1 MAERGGPATQ
11 AGIRYQDQ
19 VAALYLGRM
28 LDPRERPRRDQ
39 PVEVRIEAPQSV
51 DDFVVRF
58 ADGARRFYQVKLT
71 LEAKGSAWQGLWP
84 SFLRQ
89 LNTDFKLEDRLELVL
104 GEPSALASQ
113 LIEITRRHESSD
125 IIEWQ
130 RRLTAEQLKLVS
142 SIQLLLNDDIQNVWQ
157 IINHLDISVFPSE
170 MLVRDYVPH
179 WMPSASVAVS
189 ALFSVLTEM
198 ALEGAAK
205 RLSFDGTALY
215 DRLRA
220 EAGIIIRDP
229 QHWGSAQYRDAIIT
243 LSTISVPG
251 TDFVQS
257 TDAEYLWPKCNRYDR
272 ERRPDFDDDIP
283 GWRNF
288 NIDTPIDLRNFPNA
302 ELNAVV
308 VIAGPGFGKTTLVN
322 AIARKTA
329 LEGLLPAIIPVTKLS
344 ESDLTIPAYL
354 TERHNRDFDVKIDW
368 RTSADSGSFILLLD
382 GLDEVSSDRR
392 TLILERLKV
401 FRATYPG
408 LRWLVTVRDA
418 AAIVPTEDATVVEL
432 SPLQDEDVRLYVDFY
447 RPGEPLV
454 AQTLLN
460 KMDVHPE
467 LARLVR
473 IPIFLALML
482 VMRQE
487 NESLKR
493 SDLLDIYLETL
504 FRPVA
509 YKLTQNDS
517 VDASLLR
524 QIAECAA
531 FEALEKNT
539 VGIKINQLAQ
549 CIKSFGLSLNTDDV
563 YEAMIRRGI
572 LRKVNSAGCAFPFPI
587 VHEYLASTELLE
599 KHSEQIPTRL
609 GMIAKRPWAQAI
621 QFALERHSNPGAII
635 DQILEREDDVF
646 HTGLRLLGRCLAN
659 GMSVSPTQ
667 RNIMGERFASLWGTG
682 PFHSEKM
689 ISSIIVDAFSQ
700 PLHPAV
706 RQRLGERYLLHC
718 GADVIV
724 ARLRDND
731 ISLNVIDTLLA
742 GDTEFLSNLGDLQ
755 LEVNRL
761 GNAVLNRY
769 ISHFRQHAERTKD
782 RETISILIGHMRPG
796 CVDADIA
803 IKISND
809 TSLPPEIRLATWY
822 LTQQKLTHE
831 IEMLVVQAM
840 AVDDYSSNASAGKVL
855 SSPYVDT
862 KTLVRLIQSPQVPRK
877 NAMDIMSGLFGDWQR
892 EGATSKF
899 EELITLD
906 GLDKDI
912 RLIAS
917 LYAVNAGLL
926 DVFDVLLDQLPVM
939 NSDMVMRT
947 IDLLG
952 HIPERAI
959 VEQAVSALAS
969 RKWNAKERVSII
981 GSLATGLRYRKKMCG
996 LDSGIL
1002 ESIPLHPGRTVPYSL
1017 IEEWI
1022 AQDDYE
1028 PYDSLRL
1035 LLNAVELGV
1044 PNTISKLQ
1052 DAFYLA
1058 IGPSIEENVAHDYL
1072 AGRALEALHANGQG
1086 PSVDKLEELALA
1098 TTYNFASSIVGVI
1111 AKGGKA
1117 SDVEIL
1123 LRLYESVS
1131 SGMLRILILSVLE
1144 PLTGRLGLRITQSGK
1159 KLIATAI

>member
-1 MAERGGPATQ
+1 M
-11 AGIRYQDQ
+11 
-19 VAALYLGRM
+19 
-28 LDPRERPRRDQ
+28 
-39 PVEVRIEAPQSV
+39 
-51 DDFVVRF
+51 
-58 ADGARRFYQVKLT
+58 
-71 LEAKGSAWQGLWP
+71 
-84 SFLRQ
+84 
-89 LNTDFKLEDRLELVL
+89 
-104 GEPSALASQ
+104 
-113 LIEITRRHESSD
+113 
-125 IIEWQ
+125 
-130 RRLTAEQLKLVS
+130 
-142 SIQLLLNDDIQNVWQ
+142 
-157 IINHLDISVFPSE
+157 
-170 MLVRDYVPH
+170 
-179 WMPSASVAVS
+179 
-189 ALFSVLTEM
+189 
-198 ALEGAAK
+198 
-205 RLSFDGTALY
+205 
-215 DRLRA
+215 
-220 EAGIIIRDP
+220 
-229 QHWGSAQYRDAIIT
+229 
-243 LSTISVPG
+243 
-251 TDFVQS
+251 
-257 TDAEYLWPKCNRYDR
+257 
-272 ERRPDFDDDIP
+272 
-283 GWRNF
+283 
-288 NIDTPIDLRNFPNA
+288 
-302 ELNAVV
+302 
-308 VIAGPGFGKTTLVN
+308 
-322 AIARKTA
+322 
-329 LEGLLPAIIPVTKLS
+329 
-344 ESDLTIPAYL
+344 
-354 TERHNRDFDVKIDW
+354 
-368 RTSADSGSFILLLD
+368 
-382 GLDEVSSDRR
+382 
-392 TLILERLKV
+392 
-401 FRATYPG
+401 
-408 LRWLVTVRDA
+408 
-418 AAIVPTEDATVVEL
+418 
-432 SPLQDEDVRLYVDFY
+432 
-447 RPGEPLV
+447 
-454 AQTLLN
+454 
-460 KMDVHPE
+460 
-467 LARLVR
+467 
-473 IPIFLALML
+473 
-482 VMRQE
+482 
-487 NESLKR
+487 
-493 SDLLDIYLETL
+493 
-504 FRPVA
+504 
-509 YKLTQNDS
+509 
-517 VDASLLR
+517 
-524 QIAECAA
+524 
-531 FEALEKNT
+531 
-539 VGIKINQLAQ
+539 
-549 CIKSFGLSLNTDDV
+549 
-563 YEAMIRRGI
+563 
-572 LRKVNSAGCAFPFPI
+572 
-587 VHEYLASTELLE
+587 
-599 KHSEQIPTRL
+599 
-609 GMIAKRPWAQAI
+609 
-621 QFALERHSNPGAII
+621 
-635 DQILEREDDVF
+635 
-646 HTGLRLLGRCLAN
+646 
-659 GMSVSPTQ
+659 
-667 RNIMGERFASLWGTG
+667 
-682 PFHSEKM
+682 
-689 ISSIIVDAFSQ
+689 
-700 PLHPAV
+700 
-706 RQRLGERYLLHC
+706 
-718 GADVIV
+718 IV